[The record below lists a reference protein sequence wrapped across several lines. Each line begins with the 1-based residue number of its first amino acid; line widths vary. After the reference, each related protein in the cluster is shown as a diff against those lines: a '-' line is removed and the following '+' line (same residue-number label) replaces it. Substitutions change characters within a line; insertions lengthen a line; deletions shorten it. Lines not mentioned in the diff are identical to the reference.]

1 MLYEKNKLTARTKFN
16 CQKLEVINMAWH
28 YENPGHDFVKDLFYS
43 QIRKAT
49 KKACANESFDI
60 QFSDSWT

>member
-1 MLYEKNKLTARTKFN
+1 MLQQKGKTDLFKKSN
-16 CQKLEVINMAWH
+16 CSKLEVINMAWH
-28 YENPGHDFVKDLFYS
+28 YENPGNDFVKDLFYS